1 MSDLYGTQEPMR
13 AFHRR
18 IVFCLDVHNDAV
30 KSMRY
35 PPVTAAGEN
44 TEGAQNSVEE
54 KKGKKKGDDDDKTID
69 EIIKE
74 IEDEMDEME

>member
-1 MSDLYGTQEPMR
+1 MR

-18 IVFCLDVHNDAV
+18 IVFCLDVHNDSV
-30 KSMRY
+30 KSMQY
-35 PPVTAAGEN
+35 PPANVAADD
-44 TEGAQNSVEE
+44 TEISKTGADDN
-54 KKGKKKGDDDDKTID
+54 KNGKKKGDEEDKTID